1 QDLLL
6 LLGDAIE
13 VHAGRS
19 ITTDVLSTALDVI
32 QAALAIS
39 SDTITIVPR
48 VLKAMLHLKEGLSD
62 ALVTRL
68 FGLLLQ
74 CVASTSESAEVG
86 ECIALLAAREG
97 TSPAAVYDMYFD
109 VQLSGILAESL
120 DDNWSDSDP
129 SRKMLHEL
137 LRRTSTMSLA
147 RCFNDG
153 LGGQLIEML
162 CFQSDPDRCTPSCRV
177 DVIESV
183 YDVARRASE
192 EGGGPLLEALKKSSQ
207 TPSDTEPHHLTIGC
221 VSTTID
227 LPRASP
233 PAVSLVTG
241 VLLSNLIWRPGQA
254 NTRIRKASLLALH
267 TILPAIEPNW
277 MRSILD
283 ELIPLLKSSLDDA
296 FTPDNRH
303 LATTVIIDIFGKMAD
318 DQQLDEFDA
327 EVLRE
332 CYPDLLKRLDDSV
345 DEIRILACRA
355 LEVLMEVL
363 SSRPGTMKALSN
375 SVFG

>member
-1 QDLLL
+1 
-6 LLGDAIE
+6 
-13 VHAGRS
+13 
-19 ITTDVLSTALDVI
+19 
-32 QAALAIS
+32 
-39 SDTITIVPR
+39 
-48 VLKAMLHLKEGLSD
+48 
-62 ALVTRL
+62 
-68 FGLLLQ
+68 
-74 CVASTSESAEVG
+74 
-86 ECIALLAAREG
+86 
-97 TSPAAVYDMYFD
+97 
-109 VQLSGILAESL
+109 
-120 DDNWSDSDP
+120 
-129 SRKMLHEL
+129 
-137 LRRTSTMSLA
+137 
-147 RCFNDG
+147 
-153 LGGQLIEML
+153 ML
-162 CFQSDPDRCTPSCRV
+162 CFQSNPERCTPSCRV

-192 EGGGPLLEALKKSSQ
+192 EGGGPLLEALKKASQ

-241 VLLSNLIWRPGQA
+241 VLLPNLIWRPGQA

-267 TILPAIEPNW
+267 TTLPAIEPNW

-283 ELIPLLKSSLDDA
+283 ELVRPVLAPWSCRRRQIPLLKSSLDDA

-332 CYPDLLKRLDDSV
+332 SYPDLLKRLDDSV

-355 LEVLMEVL
+355 LGALMEVL

-375 SVFG
+375 SVFGYIIRALFVHLDDSNMQLSKAVYAALRRASAAGGSAFGAEVDTAAANSLQPDLCLSLLNRGLSSS

>member
-1 QDLLL
+1 
-6 LLGDAIE
+6 
-13 VHAGRS
+13 
-19 ITTDVLSTALDVI
+19 
-32 QAALAIS
+32 
-39 SDTITIVPR
+39 
-48 VLKAMLHLKEGLSD
+48 
-62 ALVTRL
+62 
-68 FGLLLQ
+68 
-74 CVASTSESAEVG
+74 
-86 ECIALLAAREG
+86 
-97 TSPAAVYDMYFD
+97 
-109 VQLSGILAESL
+109 
-120 DDNWSDSDP
+120 
-129 SRKMLHEL
+129 LHEL

-153 LGGQLIEML
+153 LRGQLFEML
-162 CFQSDPDRCTPSCRV
+162 CFQSDPERCTPSCRV

-192 EGGGPLLEALKKSSQ
+192 EGGGPLLEALKKASW
-207 TPSDTEPHHLTIGC
+207 TPPDTEPHHLTIGC

-241 VLLSNLIWRPGQA
+241 VLLPNLIWRPGQA

-267 TILPAIEPNW
+267 TILPAVEANW
-277 MRSILD
+277 MRSMLD
-283 ELIPLLKSSLDDA
+283 DLIPLLRSSLDDA

-303 LATTVIIDIFGKMAD
+303 LATIVIIDIFGKMAD
-318 DQQLDEFDA
+318 DQQFDEFDG

-363 SSRPGTMKALSN
+363 STRPGTMKALSN
-375 SVFG
+375 SVFGYIIRSLFVHLDDSNMQLSKAVYAALRKASAAGGGAFEAEVDTAAANSLHPDLCLSLLNRGLSSSS